1 MGLGT
6 NDEDKENK
14 RIHVFD
20 WTGKPVAKLHVDHQ
34 ICSFVVDRENQR
46 IIAYAEDMENSLV
59 TYDISILY
67 Q

>member
-20 WTGKPVAKLHVDHQ
+20 WTGKPV
-34 ICSFVVDRENQR
+34 
-46 IIAYAEDMENSLV
+46 EDMENSLV